1 MSFLWTLA
9 RETEAPGLAR
19 GEPPAGLLSERDLQK
34 LATLSFHRR
43 RRKWL
48 LGRVAGKRVLAALL
62 ARAGEPVPPP
72 SDITIENDPAGAPFA
87 TFAGGRRVP
96 YCLSLSHREGI
107 ALAVVA
113 TDPGVTL
120 GADLETVSPRDP
132 ALVRQFFTDREQA
145 LVAAAPAADRDRLVA
160 RLWSA
165 KESVTKA
172 LGVGLRVDT
181 RTIEVVG
188 EGGPAWPDAP
198 PGFRALEVRLL
209 VPGPSLLT
217 VTRDEDDLVLTV
229 VRLGPR
235 GFPP

>member
-9 RETEAPGLAR
+9 RETEVPGLAR
-19 GEPPAGLLSERDLQK
+19 GEPPEGLLSDRELER
-34 LATLSFHRR
+34 LAALSFDRR

-48 LGRVAGKRVLAALL
+48 LGRLAGKRVLAELL

-72 SDITIENDPAGAPFA
+72 DAITIDNDPAGAPFA
-87 TFAGGRRVP
+87 TFADGRRVP

-113 TDPGVTL
+113 SEPGVTL
-120 GADLETVSPRDP
+120 GADLETVAPRDP
-132 ALVRQFFTDREQA
+132 ALVRQFFTDPEQA
-145 LVAAAPAADRDRLVA
+145 LVAAAARGDRDRLVA

-181 RTIEVVG
+181 RTIEVMG
-188 EGGPAWPDAP
+188 EGGPAWPAAP
-198 PGFRALEVRLL
+198 PGFRALDVRLL
-209 VPGPSLLT
+209 VAGPGLLA
-217 VTRDEDDLVLTV
+217 VTRDEGDLVLTV
-229 VRLGPR
+229 VRLA
-235 GFPP
+235 